1 MDATVVRLGVKCQS
15 IGSEMISRAQ
25 QPFQMQ
31 RGTLNTDL
39 NLMPQWCFAT
49 NSKFMH
55 ASRELDPRLSG
66 LKFHLVDVLFFT
78 LNKLDMFS
86 SFGKAMNSGVCNV
99 FRLLI
104 HGCAVCDRLGL
115 QPQK

>member
-1 MDATVVRLGVKCQS
+1 MGATVVRLGVKCQS
-15 IGSEMISRAQ
+15 IGSEVISRAQ

-39 NLMPQWCFAT
+39 NLLPQWCFAT

-55 ASRELDPRLSG
+55 PSRELDPRLSG

-78 LNKLDMFS
+78 LNKLDMFY
-86 SFGKAMNSGVCNV
+86 
-99 FRLLI
+99 FRKGNGQWWLQCLQATNI
-104 HGCAVCDRLGL
+104 CAVCGRLGL